1 MRMNMIAT
9 AAAGILLAG
18 AAQAQA
24 QTSAPAQ
31 KPAQPPASSTQDQSS
46 KPGIRSINVVEI
58 NELSD
63 ATKSQVND
71 LVGKRT
77 ADEQQQLQKAIEN
90 APMVKS
96 AVEAKGFKS
105 SDVLIAQLNND
116 GVLTV
121 VTKRAG

>member
-24 QTSAPAQ
+24 PAPAQ
-31 KPAQPPASSTQDQSS
+31 KPAQPPASSTQEPSS

-90 APMVKS
+90 APMVKT

>member
-9 AAAGILLAG
+9 TAAAILLAG

-24 QTSAPAQ
+24 PAPAQ